1 MGEQMTSA
9 QHERLVAELAELE
22 GPARADIVE
31 AIKVARGHGDL
42 SENFEYH
49 SAKDEQALLERRI
62 TILRSRLE
70 GAVSTSST
78 LGKALLG
85 KRVGD
90 TAIVKAP
97 GGTWTAR
104 VVEIH
109 ADCDADCLL
118 LRVSPAGPAC
128 HTGEPSCFFT
138 RLATAEEHAATSL
151 SEVLGELSQVIRDR
165 KEKRPEGSYTTQ
177 LFAGGIDR
185 IAKKVGEES
194 AEVIIASKN
203 RDPEELCRE
212 SADLLYHLLVLWE
225 QIGISP
231 SRVGEELKRRRR

>member
-1 MGEQMTSA
+1 MKREDG
-9 QHERLVAELAELE
+9 
-22 GPARADIVE
+22 
-31 AIKVARGHGDL
+31 
-42 SENFEYH
+42 
-49 SAKDEQALLERRI
+49 SAKLTFDEKGLIPAVVQHATTGRVLMVAFMSRESLDKTIETGEAHFWSRRRNE
-62 TILRSRLE
+62 LWRK
-70 GAVSTSST
+70 GATS
-78 LGKALLG
+78 GNVMK
-85 KRVGD
+85 
-90 TAIVKAP
+90 
-97 GGTWTAR
+97 
-104 VVEIH
+104 VVEIF

-138 RLATAEEHAATSL
+138 TLATAEEHAAETSL

-165 KEKRPEGSYTTQ
+165 KEKRPEGSYTTK

-231 SRVGEELKRRRR
+231 SRVGEELRRRRR

>member
-1 MGEQMTSA
+1 MKREDG
-9 QHERLVAELAELE
+9 
-22 GPARADIVE
+22 
-31 AIKVARGHGDL
+31 
-42 SENFEYH
+42 
-49 SAKDEQALLERRI
+49 SAKLTFDEKGLIPAVVQHATTGRVLMVAFMSRESLDKTIETGEAHFWSRRRNE
-62 TILRSRLE
+62 LWRK
-70 GAVSTSST
+70 GATS
-78 LGKALLG
+78 GNVMK
-85 KRVGD
+85 
-90 TAIVKAP
+90 
-97 GGTWTAR
+97 

-128 HTGEPSCFFT
+128 HTGEPSCFYT
-138 RLATAEEHAATSL
+138 KLATAEEHAAETSL

-225 QIGISP
+225 QVGISP